1 MNDKLL
7 SLISLS
13 KRANVLVYGFDTV
26 VNECLNN
33 KNGIIIV
40 TNDVALNTIKKL
52 NNKIKDVNIVY
63 VNYSKEDIFACI
75 NKYTGIIYIKDTSL
89 SLEILKLLNK

>member
-13 KRANVLVYGFDTV
+13 KRANLLVYGFDTV
-26 VNECLNN
+26 VNECINN
-33 KNGIIIV
+33 KNGIIII

-52 NNKIKDVNIVY
+52 NNKIKGINIVY
-63 VNYSKEDIFACI
+63 VNYSKEDMLSCI
-75 NKYTGIIYIKDTSL
+75 NKYAGIIYIKDEHL
-89 SLEILKLLNK
+89 SLKILKLLNK